1 MLLTFIITFLILIL
15 AILGIGIKML
25 IKKMVN
31 LKKCY
36 IIDPK
41 TGKKY
46 LLVFDVTKNKIK
58 I

>member
-41 TGKKY
+41 TGKISTCIRCDKE
-46 LLVFDVTKNKIK
+46 
-58 I
+58 

>member
-25 IKKMVN
+25 IKKDGKFE
-31 LKKCY
+31 KKCY

-41 TGKKY
+41 TGKKISTCIRC
-46 LLVFDVTKNKIK
+46 DKE
-58 I
+58 